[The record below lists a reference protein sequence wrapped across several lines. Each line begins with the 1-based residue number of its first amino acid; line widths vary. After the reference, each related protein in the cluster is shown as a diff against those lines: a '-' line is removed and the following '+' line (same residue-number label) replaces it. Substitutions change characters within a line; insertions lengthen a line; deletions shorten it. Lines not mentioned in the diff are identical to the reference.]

1 MKARLA
7 ASEELMAT
15 RLGSVD
21 PSKFPDEVFDLYSI
35 PAYDSG
41 EPEVAL
47 GRSIGSTKQIVQ
59 PGDILLSKIVP
70 HIRRVWVVGE
80 SRGRRIIASGEW
92 IVFRSNLIIA
102 RYLRHVL
109 LGNTFHAQFMN
120 TVSGVGGSL
129 LRARPAFVAKI
140 QIPIPSKDE
149 QKRIADILDKAD
161 ALRAKRREAISLIN
175 SLTQSIFLEMFGDP
189 VSNDRNWNFQKV
201 SDFVD
206 GFETG
211 KSLSADD
218 QNDLASPYRV
228 LKISAVTS
236 LEYKPAESKA
246 LPPNY
251 IPPKSHFVKAGDL
264 LFSRANTSE
273 LIGATAFVFSTPD
286 NMLLPDKLW
295 RFVWHEVPKADPLF
309 VWHLFRQP
317 KFREEISRRST
328 GSSGSMKNISQDK
341 VLSIEVGLPDLELQL
356 QFSKKIQGLQKN
368 LDAFKKS
375 DYHLSNLFIS
385 LQNHCFSGN
394 LK

>member
-1 MKARLA
+1 MNQIALGDICSFLSGFAWSAAQFKAEPPGIPIIRIQNVDAVQNRDFVYWNSSYDQRFIIDRGDLLLTLSGSFRVVEWA
-7 ASEELMAT
+7 GPKALLNQRIVKLTPSD
-15 RLGSVD
+15 SVD
-21 PSKFPDEVFDLYSI
+21 RSWLLHILRAKLLEI
-35 PAYDSG
+35 
-41 EPEVAL
+41 ENL
-47 GRSIGSTKQIVQ
+47 GRHALVNNVSMADLKK
-59 PGDILLSKIVP
+59 LL
-70 HIRRVWVVGE
+70 
-80 SRGRRIIASGEW
+80 
-92 IVFRSNLIIA
+92 
-102 RYLRHVL
+102 
-109 LGNTFHAQFMN
+109 
-120 TVSGVGGSL
+120 
-129 LRARPAFVAKI
+129 
-140 QIPIPSKDE
+140 IPLPPIEE
-149 QKRIADILDKAD
+149 QKRIADILDKAES
-161 ALRAKRREAISLIN
+161 LRAKRREALALIN

-273 LIGATAFVFSTPD
+273 LIGATAFVFNTPD

-295 RFVWHEVPKADPLF
+295 RFVWHETPKADPLF

-317 KFREEISRRST
+317 KFREEVSRRST

-356 QFSKKIQGLQKN
+356 QFSKKIQGLQKS

-394 LK
+394 L